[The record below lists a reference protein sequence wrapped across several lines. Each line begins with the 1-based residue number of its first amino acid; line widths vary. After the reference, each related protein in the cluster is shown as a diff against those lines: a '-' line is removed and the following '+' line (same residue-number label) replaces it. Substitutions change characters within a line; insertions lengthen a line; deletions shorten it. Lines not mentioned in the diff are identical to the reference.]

1 MADVTGLRERKKEK
15 TRDALV
21 ASATYQFARSGFDR
35 VTVEEIAESC
45 DVSPR
50 TFFRYFASK
59 EDVLFADSDAR
70 CAQLVQALAEQPADE
85 SSFQSLEAAVRMLVS
100 GYAEQHDLVR
110 ARHHIVTT
118 TPSLRTRATERQ
130 QGWETSIVDE
140 LRSSGRARDLN
151 DFDLRLLVAGMVTAL
166 RVAVEAWVTGD
177 GSQDLGELLDHAF
190 TRLRVGLD
198 STSS

>member
-1 MADVTGLRERKKEK
+1 MVPVTGLRERKKEK

-21 ASATYQFARSGFDR
+21 ASATRQFARRGFDR
-35 VTVEEIAESC
+35 VTVEDIAESC

-70 CAQLVQALAEQPADE
+70 CALLVQALAEQPAAL
-85 SSFQSLEAAVRMLVS
+85 SSLQALEAAVRVLVS

-118 TPSLRTRATERQ
+118 TPSLQTRATERQ
-130 QGWETSIVDE
+130 QGWETSIFQE

-151 DFDLRLLVAGMVTAL
+151 DFDLRLLVADTITAL
-166 RVAVEAWVTGD
+166 RVAVEAWVAGD
-177 GSQDLGELLDHAF
+177 DFQDLGELLDHAF
-190 TRLRVGLD
+190 TRLHVGLD
-198 STSS
+198 SPSS